1 MPTPKPNPFHSAD
14 DHGAPSYRG
23 RNLFDA
29 DAMAPGHGAGDSAA
43 LLARLAQEVAALR
56 AALDTSRQQIARLE
70 LEAAEDP
77 VSGLLN
83 ERALKREID
92 KAIAFHARYR
102 ADAALALISADGMGT
117 VTERH
122 GQRVGCR
129 ILRTLGDRLR
139 GAIRSCDVAARIEP
153 HRFAVVMW
161 NAAPA
166 DCERRLELVRA
177 ALGGMDR
184 MLEGR
189 VCAIRIRAVAT
200 AIGPDDDSASLLAR
214 AEGLLDET
222 ASRAVRR

>member
-1 MPTPKPNPFHSAD
+1 MPTPKPNPFGSIDNYGAPPQRSRNFYDAD
-14 DHGAPSYRG
+14 DAAG
-23 RNLFDA
+23 
-29 DAMAPGHGAGDSAA
+29 GHGAGDSAA

-56 AALDTSRQQIARLE
+56 AALDTSRQHIARLE

-102 ADAALALISADGMGT
+102 ADAALALISADGMAA

-161 NAAPA
+161 NASPA
-166 DCERRLELVRA
+166 DCERRLELVRT

-184 MLEGR
+184 LLEGR
-189 VCAIRIRAVAT
+189 VCAIRIRAVT
-200 AIGPDDDSASLLAR
+200 TPIGHDDDSASLLAR

-222 ASRAVRR
+222 AYRAVRR

>member
-1 MPTPKPNPFHSAD
+1 MPTPKPNPFDSIDNYGSPPQRA
-14 DHGAPSYRG
+14 
-23 RNLFDA
+23 RNFYDGDA
-29 DAMAPGHGAGDSAA
+29 TAGGHGGGESAA

-56 AALDTSRQQIARLE
+56 AALDTSRQHIARLE

-102 ADAALALISADGMGT
+102 ADAALALISADGMGM

-129 ILRTLGDRLR
+129 ILRTLGDRVR

-153 HRFAVVMW
+153 YRFAVVMW
-161 NAAPA
+161 NASPA

-184 MLEGR
+184 LLEGR
-189 VCAIRIRAVAT
+189 VCAIRIRAVT
-200 AIGPDDDSASLLAR
+200 TPIGHDDDSASLLAR
-214 AEGLLDET
+214 AEGLLEGT

>member
-1 MPTPKPNPFHSAD
+1 MPTPKLNPFDSMD
-14 DHGAPSYRG
+14 NHGAPSHRI
-23 RNLFDA
+23 RNVYAA
-29 DAMAPGHGAGDSAA
+29 DEGAAGHGAGESAA

-56 AALDTSRQQIARLE
+56 AALDASRQHIARLE
-70 LEAAEDP
+70 VEAAEDP

-92 KAIAFHARYR
+92 KAIAFHTRYR

-117 VTERH
+117 VIERH

-139 GAIRSCDVAARIEP
+139 GAIRSCDTAARIEP

-161 NAAPA
+161 NASLA
-166 DCERRLELVRA
+166 DCERRLESVRT

-184 MLEGR
+184 LLEGR
-189 VCAIRIRAVAT
+189 VCAIRIRAVVT
-200 AIGPDDDSASLLAR
+200 AIAPDDDAAGLLAR
-214 AEGLLDET
+214 AEQLLDGT
-222 ASRAVRR
+222 ASRALRR